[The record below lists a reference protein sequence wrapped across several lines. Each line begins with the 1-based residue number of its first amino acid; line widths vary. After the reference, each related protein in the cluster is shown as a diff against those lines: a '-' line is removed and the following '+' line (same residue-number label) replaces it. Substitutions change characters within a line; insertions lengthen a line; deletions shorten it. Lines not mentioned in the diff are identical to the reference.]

1 MFPHFILDARL
12 LLMLQK
18 KKKKKKIV
26 KCFGRPSR
34 ENEMSKMS
42 VSTGCLWGCDW
53 GGCDMDQHQMCR
65 TIPVPLSHERVH

>member
-18 KKKKKKIV
+18 KKKKKKSV
-26 KCFGRPSR
+26 TCFGRPSR

-53 GGCDMDQHQMCR
+53 GGCDMVR
-65 TIPVPLSHERVH
+65 FKSG